1 MKGTKGIAII
11 LILAVAV
18 WGWTAPF
25 ATVKTQ
31 AVTTQQQIKDTEKD
45 KQNLENK
52 LDDQKEDIKGL
63 KHEKKTL
70 QQELAGLNEELTGV
84 STRLEE
90 LEQKILEKT
99 EEIHKTEASL
109 EEAVATEEEQA
120 LAMEIHVK
128 KMYERNRDNYLYSL
142 LKAGSIGKLLNLAT
156 WFERVEIYDQEM
168 LERYQVTKDF
178 IAGIQ
183 ERLLR
188 EKNDLDGLQLQA
200 EAEKSRVAGLIS
212 QVSLKIEDYADQIEE
227 AERKALEY
235 EEKIKEKE
243 SDLET
248 LRKKL
253 EEEIRLSQLAAN
265 ATWRNISEVKFA
277 DGDRKLLAN
286 LIYCEAGGESYE
298 GKLAVGA
305 VVINRVLSSRYPDSV
320 VGVIYQRSQFSPA
333 SSGRLELALTLDKAN
348 ADCYKAADEAMGGK
362 TNVGTCLYF
371 RRPVPGLTGIV
382 IGNHVF
388 Y

>member
-45 KQNLENK
+45 KQNLANK

-120 LAMEIHVK
+120 LVMEIHVK

-168 LERYQVTKDF
+168 LERFQVTKEF

-188 EKNDLDGLQLQA
+188 EKNDLDNLQLQA

-227 AERKALEY
+227 AEKKALEY

-243 SDLET
+243 ADLEA